1 MKNCSDL
8 GSIEVGFPSQ
18 IGDKEK
24 FILSKSSQALVW
36 AAEVESPSL
45 EGFKKCGDVA
55 LRDMVWWA

>member
-1 MKNCSDL
+1 
-8 GSIEVGFPSQ
+8 VGFPSQ